1 MEGGVSSQGG
11 VTEWMRRRGFS
22 FKVLLSEH
30 SSDRRMLLVGGIGR
44 GVEVGSITV
53 RNIGR

>member
-30 SSDRRMLLVGGIGR
+30 SSDRRMLLVGGIVR